1 MVPLK
6 RLSIALSN
14 GVLNVNK
21 YNVVKSYDRSKSLT
35 FLSLG
40 AELTKRFG
48 IGVDEE
54 DIVFGDEHAAL
65 RGPPALV
72 LSPFADA
79 VGHVEQDLEIRP
91 WPE

>member
-1 MVPLK
+1 M
-6 RLSIALSN
+6 RAFDALS
-14 GVLNVNK
+14 
-21 YNVVKSYDRSKSLT
+21 
-35 FLSLG
+35 
-40 AELTKRFG
+40 FG